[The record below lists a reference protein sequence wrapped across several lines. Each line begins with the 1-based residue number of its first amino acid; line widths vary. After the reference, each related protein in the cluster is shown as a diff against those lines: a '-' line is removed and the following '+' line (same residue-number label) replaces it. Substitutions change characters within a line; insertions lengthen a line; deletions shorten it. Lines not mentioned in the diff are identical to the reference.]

1 MDNIIEII
9 VFFFVIYSILGS
21 VFGKKKTQQ
30 KKGPQQYKRPVPQAR
45 PRNTRAETPRQ
56 QSSQD
61 ILEELF
67 GIKIPKPEEETNYG
81 KPIPAD
87 DLEYSSWDPE
97 KDFQK
102 KVEQREKYEYRNI
115 EKSVPDV
122 NYDKISTL
130 ETSQRKIKSTPPV
143 ILQPKKEISKRTI
156 ELRQKLRDTKNLQ
169 DLFLISEILGKPRAM
184 RKVR

>member
-30 KKGPQQYKRPVPQAR
+30 KKGQQQYKRPVPQNN
-45 PRNTRAETPRQ
+45 PRNTRTGTPRQ

-67 GIKIPKPEEETNYG
+67 GIKIPKPDDDSSYTQTQ
-81 KPIPAD
+81 PHD
-87 DLEYSSWDPE
+87 DLEYQSWDPE
-97 KDFQK
+97 KDFKK
-102 KVEQREKYEYRNI
+102 KVEQKEKYEYRNI
-115 EKSVPDV
+115 EKTVPDV
-122 NYDKISTL
+122 NYDKITTL
-130 ETSQRKIKSTPPV
+130 ETSQRKSKTAQP
-143 ILQPKKEISKRTI
+143 ILIQSKREISKRTL
-156 ELRQKLRDTKNLQ
+156 ELRQKLRDTKSLQ
-169 DLFLISEILGKPRAM
+169 DLFLVSEILGKPRAM

>member
-30 KKGPQQYKRPVPQAR
+30 KKSPQQYKRPLPQNR
-45 PRNTRAETPRQ
+45 PSNKRADTQRQ

-67 GIKIPKPEEETNYG
+67 GIKIPKPEEDPYYSPTKQHEN
-81 KPIPAD
+81 
-87 DLEYSSWDPE
+87 LEYQSWDPE
-97 KDFQK
+97 TDFKK
-102 KVEQREKYEYRNI
+102 KVEQKEKYEYRNI
-115 EKSVPDV
+115 EKAVPDV
-122 NYDKISTL
+122 NYDKIKTL
-130 ETSQRKIKSTPPV
+130 ETSERKIKATQPV
-143 ILQPKKEISKRTI
+143 ILQSKKEISKRTI
-156 ELRQKLRDTKNLQ
+156 ELRQKLRDTKSLQ

-184 RKVR
+184 RKIR

>member
-9 VFFFVIYSILGS
+9 VIFFVIYSILGS

-30 KKGPQQYKRPVPQAR
+30 KKGPQQYKKPMPQSR

-67 GIKIPKPEEETNYG
+67 GIKIPKPEEETSYN
-81 KPIPAD
+81 KQIPAD
-87 DLEYSSWDPE
+87 DLEYNSWDPE
-97 KDFQK
+97 KDFKK
-102 KVEQREKYEYRNI
+102 KVEQRNKYEYRNT

-130 ETSQRKIKSTPPV
+130 EVSQRKLKTTQPI
-143 ILQPKKEISKRTI
+143 ILQTKKDISKRTL
-156 ELRQKLRDTKNLQ
+156 ELKQKLRETRSLQ
-169 DLFLISEILGKPRAM
+169 DLFLISEILGKPRSM